1 MKRAAHATVHLNR
14 ALSKLGILTRSQ
26 ATRAILDGRVS
37 VNGRVVHDPA
47 ARIDPGRARIA
58 VDGNERRRTP
68 RRTLLL
74 HKPRGVLT
82 TRRDPAG
89 RPTVYDV
96 VGDDAIGL
104 VPVGRL
110 DAATSGL
117 LLLTTDTALAA
128 WLTDPANVIPRL
140 YVVTVRGRISPD
152 ALAALERGV
161 SDRGEMLKTAS
172 VLLRKASARESH
184 LVVELREGKNREVRR
199 LCEALGHEVTR
210 LKRARFGALTLGTLG
225 PGEWR
230 TIDEAELHG
239 TFPQFQAAKVR
250 KV

>member
-1 MKRAAHATVHLNR
+1 VKVHLNR

-37 VNGRVVHDPA
+37 VDGRVVRDPA
-47 ARIDPGRARIA
+47 ARVDSARARIA

-68 RRTLLL
+68 WRTLLL

-96 VGDDAIGL
+96 VGTDANGL

-110 DAATSGL
+110 DAATTGL
-117 LLLTTDTALAA
+117 LLLTTDTGLAA
-128 WLTDPANVIPRL
+128 WLTDPANQVPRL
-140 YVVTVRGRISPD
+140 YAVTVRGRIAPD
-152 ALAALERGV
+152 ACTTLERGV
-161 SDRGEMLKTAS
+161 RDRGETLKAAS
-172 VLLRKASARESH
+172 VVLRKASARESH
-184 LVVELREGKNREVRR
+184 LVVELREGKNREMRR
-199 LCEALGHEVTR
+199 LFKALGHEVTR
-210 LKRARFGALTLGTLG
+210 LKRVRFGGLALGTLA
-225 PGEWR
+225 PGKWR
-230 TIDEAELHG
+230 AIDEAELHG
-239 TFPQFQAAKVR
+239 TFPQFRAATVR